1 MTNRTPLGSA
11 GLQATHKV
19 EESAWGHHH
28 IQVEGRR
35 LGAPSPLSAL
45 VSLPRYWNSPPPVSL
60 YDPEMT
66 SMSHSV
72 PGPRVSQGFK
82 KNTEGLCGDSS
93 PILFLS

>member
-35 LGAPSPLSAL
+35 LGAPSPLSVL
-45 VSLPRYWNSPPPVSL
+45 VSLPRSCNSPPQVFL
-60 YDPEMT
+60 YDPQMT
-66 SMSHSV
+66 LRSHCV
-72 PGPRVSQGFK
+72 PGPHVSQGFK
-82 KNTEGLCGDSS
+82 KNTEGISGDSC
-93 PILFLS
+93 PVLFLS

>member
-1 MTNRTPLGSA
+1 M
-11 GLQATHKV
+11 
-19 EESAWGHHH
+19 GHHH
-28 IQVEGRR
+28 VQVEGRR

-82 KNTEGLCGDSS
+82 KSIEGLCGDSS